1 MFRNTEYRI
10 KMGRKKAENTIRAGT
25 KAQVDEILAE
35 QENLIKKV
43 GGETESEDTIKNR
56 DRSNMVGEVIDAY
69 AHRKMEKMRT
79 NAAELMAMTED
90 TVININKIK
99 QIAADYDLDSSYNSK
114 ARLLEFLKQLEENIN
129 LMRANV
135 TVLVTECPRNKRDFI
150 KLWKRPKLVKIAENQ
165 EKRMV
170 PNKACLL
177 LLRNCLARKKV
188 NSVATTTSL

>member
-1 MFRNTEYRI
+1 M
-10 KMGRKKAENTIRAGT
+10 
-25 KAQVDEILAE
+25 
-35 QENLIKKV
+35 

-69 AHRKMEKMRT
+69 AHRKMEKMRINT
-79 NAAELMAMTED
+79 AELMAMTED
-90 TVININKIK
+90 TVVNINKIK

-165 EKRMV
+165 EKRIYIYIYIYI
-170 PNKACLL
+170 
-177 LLRNCLARKKV
+177 
-188 NSVATTTSL
+188 